1 MPDPDSLE
9 MPDPDSNEFG
19 STALKKSSGSMYNT
33 LAQVL
38 LINTGVGDR
47 LVNERT
53 RDLLLEEPD
62 NAGYVPPLRV
72 GQAVKWSGRTLCLII
87 VRSGVRCSRDANER
101 VQRDCSFG

>member
-1 MPDPDSLE
+1 MTFWYGSVSAILEPEPDPDPSGL
-9 MPDPDSNEFG
+9 DALN
-19 STALKKSSGSMYNT
+19 LKKSGSLYIS
-33 LAQVL
+33 LVQVL

-72 GQAVKWSGRTLCLII
+72 GQAVKWSGRTLFDMQ
-87 VRSGVRCSRDANER
+87 RDAKER
-101 VQRDCSFG
+101 VCRIR

>member
-1 MPDPDSLE
+1 MQH
-9 MPDPDSNEFG
+9 
-19 STALKKSSGSMYNT
+19 T
-33 LAQVL
+33 LVQVL

-72 GQAVKWSGRTLCLII
+72 GQAVKWSGRKQGLII
-87 VRSGVRCSRDANER
+87 VRAVR
-101 VQRDCSFG
+101 